1 MVESLAEEEVDNP
14 EANVEGSDVGMD
26 QDQEEDDEVV
36 DKPEAGYE
44 AVDKR
49 ATIVAHVALATYQTT
64 VVKEEAVGE
73 DPLSGCS
80 NVDPLYIVTDGLHF
94 GL

>member
-1 MVESLAEEEVDNP
+1 MVESLGEEEVDNP

-49 ATIVAHVALATYQTT
+49 ALATYQTT

-80 NVDPLYIVTDGLHF
+80 NVDPLYIVDGLHF

>member
-36 DKPEAGYE
+36 DKPEAGDE

-49 ATIVAHVALATYQTT
+49 ALATYQTT

-73 DPLSGCS
+73 DPLPGCS

>member
-1 MVESLAEEEVDNP
+1 MVESSAEEEVDNP

-49 ATIVAHVALATYQTT
+49 ALATYQTT

>member
-1 MVESLAEEEVDNP
+1 MVESLGEEEVDNP

-49 ATIVAHVALATYQTT
+49 ALATYQTT

>member
-1 MVESLAEEEVDNP
+1 MESLAEEEVDNP

-26 QDQEEDDEVV
+26 QDQEEDDE
-36 DKPEAGYE
+36 D
-44 AVDKR
+44 
-49 ATIVAHVALATYQTT
+49 QTT

>member
-49 ATIVAHVALATYQTT
+49 ALATYQTT